1 MVEESIHFFYM
12 QCGILVCRF
21 LSKHAVVDDYDEP
34 EQAGSWS
41 KWDSDH
47 VLGLLLSLPIV

>member
-1 MVEESIHFFYM
+1 MWYSGVQVSDTCK
-12 QCGILVCRF
+12 QT
-21 LSKHAVVDDYDEP
+21 VVDDYDEP
-34 EQAGSWS
+34 EQSGSWS